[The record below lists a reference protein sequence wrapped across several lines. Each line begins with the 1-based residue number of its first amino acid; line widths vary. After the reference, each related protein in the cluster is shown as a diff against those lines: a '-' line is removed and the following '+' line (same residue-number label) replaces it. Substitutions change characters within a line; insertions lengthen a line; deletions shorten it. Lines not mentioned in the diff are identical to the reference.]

1 MGITLKPL
9 MIYDGD
15 CGFCRRWIGR
25 WEKITGDAVSYSPYQ
40 KEASRFPE
48 IPLEKFQESVY
59 LLEPDGRVTRGA
71 EAVFRSLSRN
81 PLLKWLPFAY
91 EKIPGV
97 SLLSEALYRWV
108 AANRALLSKGASCG
122 LAEADEPAG
131 YFLARGAFLK
141 LLALSNFFAFFSLR
155 GQIAGLVGNHG
166 IEPILSY
173 LTGGTFLSHLEAL
186 GSAPTLLWFCPTD
199 SFLSFLCGAG
209 MVLSLLLF
217 LGFLP
222 FLSLA
227 LLWVFYLSLA
237 TVGGDFLSFQWDN
250 LLLECDALALF
261 LVPLGLRLKSGV
273 LRPLPGLSVFLS
285 RWLLFRLMVSSGLV
299 KLLSGDPAWRSFTA
313 LCFHYETQ
321 PLPTPLAWWA
331 HSLPLGA
338 QEASCAFMFLVEIA
352 VPFLIWGPRRFRV
365 WAFFPLA
372 LLQILIA
379 LTGNYCFFNL
389 LTLGLCF
396 FTLEDAAW
404 PTWIQKRFLLKQP
417 QALPEVY
424 LWRPIRM
431 VFLSAALLL
440 SSVQFLGLL
449 GWFSLAESFAPLSA
463 LAAPFRSI
471 NAYGLFAVM
480 TTTRREIIVEGSRD
494 GKNWRLYEFQ
504 FKPGDLTEAPRW
516 AAPLQP
522 RLDWQMWF
530 AALGSP
536 EECRWLKPFLAR
548 LLQGDPEVTGLL
560 KMNPFPDQPPQWIRA
575 EIFEYHFT
583 DRQARAKTGCW
594 WERDAGQIFV
604 PPFSLADLEP
614 LTTVKNK

>member
-1 MGITLKPL
+1 M
-9 MIYDGD
+9 
-15 CGFCRRWIGR
+15 
-25 WEKITGDAVSYSPYQ
+25 
-40 KEASRFPE
+40 
-48 IPLEKFQESVY
+48 
-59 LLEPDGRVTRGA
+59 
-71 EAVFRSLSRN
+71 
-81 PLLKWLPFAY
+81 AY
-91 EKIPGV
+91 GKIPGV
-97 SLLSEALYRWV
+97 SFLSEALYRWV

-122 LAEADEPAG
+122 LSPADEPSG

-141 LLALSNFFAFFSLR
+141 FLALSNFFAFFSLR
-155 GQIAGLVGNHG
+155 GQIAGLVGNQG
-166 IEPILSY
+166 IEPILST
-173 LTGGTFLSHLEAL
+173 LSGETFLSRLEAL

-199 SFLSFLCGAG
+199 SFLNFLCGAG
-209 MVLSLLLF
+209 MVFSLFLF
-217 LGFLP
+217 LGLLP
-222 FLSLA
+222 FISLA
-227 LLWVFYLSLA
+227 LLWVSYLSLV

-261 LVPLGLRLKSGV
+261 LVPLGLQLKSGV
-273 LRPLPGLSVFLS
+273 SRPLPGLSVFLL

-313 LCFHYETQ
+313 LTFHYETQ

-331 HSLPLGA
+331 HLLPLGA
-338 QEASCAFMFLVEIA
+338 QEASCVFMFLVEIF
-352 VPFLIWGPRRFRV
+352 VPFLIWGPRRFQV
-365 WAFFPLA
+365 WAFFPLVS
-372 LLQILIA
+372 LQILIA

-404 PTWIQKRFLLKQP
+404 PQWIQKRFLKRP
-417 QALPEVY
+417 EASPEVY

-449 GWFSLAESFAPLSA
+449 GWSSLAESFAPLSG
-463 LAAPFRSI
+463 LAAPLRSM
-471 NAYGLFAVM
+471 NTYGLFAVM
-480 TTTRREIIVEGSRD
+480 TTTRREIIVEGSRE
-494 GKNWRLYEFQ
+494 GKNWLPYEFP
-504 FKPGDLTEAPRW
+504 FKPGDLTKAPRW

-536 EECRWLKPFLAR
+536 EDSRWLKPFLTR

-560 KMNPFPDQPPQWIRA
+560 KTNPFLKAPPQWIRA

-583 DRQARAKTGCW
+583 DQKTRAQTGCW
-594 WERDAGQIFV
+594 WERDSGQIFV
-604 PPFSLADLEP
+604 PPFSLADL
-614 LTTVKNK
+614 K

>member
-1 MGITLKPL
+1 
-9 MIYDGD
+9 
-15 CGFCRRWIGR
+15 
-25 WEKITGDAVSYSPYQ
+25 
-40 KEASRFPE
+40 
-48 IPLEKFQESVY
+48 
-59 LLEPDGRVTRGA
+59 
-71 EAVFRSLSRN
+71 
-81 PLLKWLPFAY
+81 
-91 EKIPGV
+91 
-97 SLLSEALYRWV
+97 
-108 AANRALLSKGASCG
+108 
-122 LAEADEPAG
+122 
-131 YFLARGAFLK
+131 
-141 LLALSNFFAFFSLR
+141 
-155 GQIAGLVGNHG
+155 
-166 IEPILSY
+166 
-173 LTGGTFLSHLEAL
+173 
-186 GSAPTLLWFCPTD
+186 
-199 SFLSFLCGAG
+199 
-209 MVLSLLLF
+209 
-217 LGFLP
+217 
-222 FLSLA
+222 
-227 LLWVFYLSLA
+227 
-237 TVGGDFLSFQWDN
+237 
-250 LLLECDALALF
+250 
-261 LVPLGLRLKSGV
+261 
-273 LRPLPGLSVFLS
+273 
-285 RWLLFRLMVSSGLV
+285 
-299 KLLSGDPAWRSFTA
+299 
-313 LCFHYETQ
+313 
-321 PLPTPLAWWA
+321 
-331 HSLPLGA
+331 LGA
-338 QEASCAFMFLVEIA
+338 
-352 VPFLIWGPRRFRV
+352 
-365 WAFFPLA
+365 A

-494 GKNWRLYEFQ
+494 GKNWRPYEFQ